1 MYKYNLTM
9 ALINC
14 KECGKEISDTATV
27 CPHCGAPV
35 VKDVY
40 CRKCGTK
47 IPENVQY
54 CPNCGAG
61 INCQGNQKKDKIVA
75 GILAILLGGL
85 GIHYFYMGKTTAGI
99 ITLILGLCSCYIWG
113 VVMLIQG
120 ILILTMTDEAFMAKY
135 VDTDKTFPLF

>member
-1 MYKYNLTM
+1 M
-9 ALINC
+9 
-14 KECGKEISDTATV
+14 
-27 CPHCGAPV
+27 
-35 VKDVY
+35 KDVY